1 MAELLLQSEAT
12 LRLSSFVSLLVIFAL
27 WEALNPRKIRVL
39 GRTERWFTNISLSV
53 LNSLVLRLVF
63 PVLAVESALAASE
76 NGLGLLNWL
85 PLPFWIE
92 FVIAL
97 LLLDLAIYAQH
108 VLTHHWR
115 PLWRLHKVH
124 HADRDVDVTTAIRF
138 HPIEIAFSMALKIL
152 LVLIIGPAAAA
163 VIVFEIVLNGTA
175 MFNHANIRLPVF
187 VDRALRTVVVT
198 PDMHRV
204 HHSIL
209 ERETNSN
216 YGFNLSLWDRI
227 FGTYRAQPTDGH
239 DAMTIGLAS
248 YQGPQPANFVWSLA
262 LPFQN
267 DKVPAGS
274 DETQHTDNTK
284 TAAPGGTGE
293 TS

>member
-1 MAELLLQSEAT
+1 MGELLLQHEAT
-12 LRLSSFVSLLVIFAL
+12 FRLSSFVALLLIFAL
-27 WEALNPRKIRVL
+27 WEALNPKKVRAL
-39 GRTERWFTNISLSV
+39 GRTERWATNITLSV
-53 LNSLVLRLVF
+53 LNSLVLRLIF
-63 PVLAVESALAASE
+63 PVLAVETAIMASE
-76 NGLGLLNWL
+76 NNWGLLNWS
-85 PLPFWIE
+85 PAPFWLE
-92 FVIAL
+92 FIVAL
-97 LLLDLAIYAQH
+97 LMLDLAIYAQH
-108 VLTHHWR
+108 VLTHHWH

-152 LVLIIGPAAAA
+152 LVLMIGPAAAA

-175 MFNHANIRLPVF
+175 MFNHANIRLPAL
-187 VDRALRTVVVT
+187 VDRTLRAVLVT

-204 HHSIL
+204 HHSVV

-216 YGFNLSLWDRI
+216 YGFNLSLWDRL
-227 FGTYRAQPTDGH
+227 FGTYRAQPADGH
-239 DAMTIGLAS
+239 DAMTIGLAP
-248 YQGPQPANFVWSLA
+248 YQGPQPANLVWSLA

-274 DETQHTDNTK
+274 DQTQADKTK
-284 TAAPGGTGE
+284 AAAPGGTGE

>member
-1 MAELLLQSEAT
+1 MDSLLLQSEAT
-12 LRLSSFVSLLVIFAL
+12 IRLSSFVSLLLIFAL
-27 WEALNPRKIRVL
+27 WEALNPRKIRAL
-39 GRTERWFTNISLSV
+39 GRTERWFTNITLSV
-53 LNSLVLRLVF
+53 LNSLVLRFLF
-63 PVLAVESALAASE
+63 PVLAVECALVAE
-76 NGLGLLNWL
+76 DKGWGLLNL
-85 PLPFWIE
+85 LSLPFWVE
-92 FVIAL
+92 FVAAL

-108 VLTHHWR
+108 VLTHHWH

-175 MFNHANIRLPVF
+175 MFNHANIRLPTS
-187 VDRALRTVVVT
+187 VDRILRTVLVT

-204 HHSIL
+204 HHSVL
-209 ERETNSN
+209 EAETNSN
-216 YGFNLSLWDRI
+216 YGFNLSLWDRL
-227 FGTYRAQPTDGH
+227 FGTYRPQPSAGH
-239 DAMTIGLAS
+239 DGMTIGLAP
-248 YQGPQPANFVWSLA
+248 YQGVQPANFVWSLA

-267 DKVPAGS
+267 DKVPDGS
-274 DETQHTDNTK
+274 DDTQADNT
-284 TAAPGGTGE
+284 TAASPGGTGE

>member
-1 MAELLLQSEAT
+1 MDSLLLQSEAT
-12 LRLSSFVSLLVIFAL
+12 IRLSSFISLLLIFAL
-27 WEALNPRKIRVL
+27 WEALNPRKMRAL
-39 GRTERWFTNISLSV
+39 GRTERWFTNITLSV
-53 LNSLVLRLVF
+53 LNSLVLRFLF
-63 PVLAVESALAASE
+63 PVLAVECALVAE
-76 NGLGLLNWL
+76 DKGWGLLNL
-85 PLPFWIE
+85 LSLPFWVE
-92 FVIAL
+92 FIAAL

-175 MFNHANIRLPVF
+175 MFNHANIRLPTS
-187 VDRALRTVVVT
+187 VDRILRTVLVT

-204 HHSIL
+204 HHSVL
-209 ERETNSN
+209 EAETNSN
-216 YGFNLSLWDRI
+216 YGFNLSLWDRL
-227 FGTYRAQPTDGH
+227 FGTYRPQPSAGH
-239 DAMTIGLAS
+239 DGMTIGLAP
-248 YQGPQPANFVWSLA
+248 YQGAQPANFVWSLA

-267 DKVPAGS
+267 DKVPDGS
-274 DETQHTDNTK
+274 DDTQADNT
-284 TAAPGGTGE
+284 TAAAPGGTGD

>member
-1 MAELLLQSEAT
+1 MDSLLLQSEAT
-12 LRLSSFVSLLVIFAL
+12 IRLSSFISLLLIFAL
-27 WEALNPRKIRVL
+27 WEALNPRKIRAL
-39 GRTERWFTNISLSV
+39 GRTERWFTNITLSV
-53 LNSLVLRLVF
+53 LNSLVLRFLF
-63 PVLAVESALAASE
+63 PVLAVECALVAE
-76 NGLGLLNWL
+76 DNGWGLLNL
-85 PLPFWIE
+85 LSLPFWVE
-92 FVIAL
+92 FVAAL

-108 VLTHHWR
+108 VLTHHWH

-175 MFNHANIRLPVF
+175 MFNHANIRLPTS
-187 VDRALRTVVVT
+187 VDRVLRTVLVT

-204 HHSIL
+204 HHSVL
-209 ERETNSN
+209 EAETNSN
-216 YGFNLSLWDRI
+216 YGFNLSFWDRL
-227 FGTYRAQPTDGH
+227 FGTYRPQPSAGH
-239 DAMTIGLAS
+239 DGMTIGLAP
-248 YQGPQPANFVWSLA
+248 YQGAQPANFVWSLA

-267 DKVPAGS
+267 DKVPDGS
-274 DETQHTDNTK
+274 DDTQADNT
-284 TAAPGGTGE
+284 TAASPGGTGE